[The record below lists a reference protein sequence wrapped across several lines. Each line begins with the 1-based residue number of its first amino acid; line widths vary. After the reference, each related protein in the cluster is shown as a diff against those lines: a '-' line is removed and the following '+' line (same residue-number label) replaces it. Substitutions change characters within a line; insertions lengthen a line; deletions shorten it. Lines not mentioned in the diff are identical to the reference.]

1 MRTITIPTASVTED
15 INSIE
20 ENPGIFVRFLVGKKL
35 ENGNW
40 VLNQHFETFVI
51 MGQDYID
58 LNGPPLDWCPDK
70 PTGTYRNDDLWHY
83 VDLQRNTN
91 A

>member
-1 MRTITIPTASVTED
+1 MRTVTIPTASITED

-20 ENPGIFVRFLVGKKL
+20 ENPGIFVRFLVGKKQA
-35 ENGNW
+35 NGNW
-40 VLNQHFETFVI
+40 ILNQQFETFVV

-58 LNGPPLDWCPDK
+58 LNGVPLDWCPDK
-70 PTGTYRNDDLWHY
+70 PTGTYRNEDLWHY
-83 VDLQRNTN
+83 VDKQRNIN